1 MTVDDR
7 PYVLDDSGRATQIRR
22 PAATERVRSLLA
34 TVPPGVA
41 AQIERAA
48 APAIVRLDAMES
60 VVEAAIALVATMAR
74 WQDQALTDEEIAL
87 RSKVRHYQE
96 VSS

>member
-1 MTVDDR
+1 MTTAN
-7 PYVLDDSGRATQIRR
+7 L
-22 PAATERVRSLLA
+22 PALVAGL
-34 TVPPGVA
+34 PPGVA
-41 AQIERAA
+41 DQIERAV

-60 VVEAAIALVATMAR
+60 VVEAAITLVTTMAR

-96 VSS
+96 VTS